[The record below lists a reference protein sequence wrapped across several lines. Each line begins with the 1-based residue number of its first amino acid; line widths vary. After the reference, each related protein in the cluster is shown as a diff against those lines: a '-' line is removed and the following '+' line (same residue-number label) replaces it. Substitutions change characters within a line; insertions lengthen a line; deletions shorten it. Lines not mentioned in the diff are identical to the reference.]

1 MATSIIMPK
10 AEMAMEEGTLVR
22 WLVPEGGA
30 VVKGRPVLEV
40 ETDKSTLEV
49 EAEADGILLCTLI
62 PEGRRV
68 PVTTVLGWIGEAGE
82 PIPSPQGPDVNQQA
96 PSGGPPPGKP
106 RVAPRAL
113 PVSVGAPGR
122 IPASPAAKRLASER
136 GVDLRPLHAAAG
148 GRPLTVA
155 DVLRH
160 ADSAG
165 SPPAIVPEDP
175 SDTVVPLTP
184 IQRTSARR
192 LAEAHREAAAVTLHA
207 RADVTDLGALRE
219 RVERDEG
226 LRPTYNDLVLK
237 AVAATLRASP
247 ELNAVFL
254 GDRILRRGRIH
265 LSMAVDTDRGLLVPV
280 LRDADRLTLVEL
292 AREARRLAERARAG
306 GLKPGEQDGGTFT
319 VTNIG
324 RHGIAAFTPVLN
336 LPQVAILG
344 VCAIEEV
351 LQLRA
356 GRVDPRRMMGLS
368 LTFDHRAMD
377 GVPPA
382 AFLGRLCQ
390 CLGDPDLVA
399 ADPLRVVR
407 DDG

>member
-1 MATSIIMPK
+1 
-10 AEMAMEEGTLVR
+10 
-22 WLVPEGGA
+22 
-30 VVKGRPVLEV
+30 
-40 ETDKSTLEV
+40 
-49 EAEADGILLCTLI
+49 
-62 PEGRRV
+62 
-68 PVTTVLGWIGEAGE
+68 
-82 PIPSPQGPDVNQQA
+82 
-96 PSGGPPPGKP
+96 
-106 RVAPRAL
+106 
-113 PVSVGAPGR
+113 
-122 IPASPAAKRLASER
+122 
-136 GVDLRPLHAAAG
+136 
-148 GRPLTVA
+148 LTVA